1 MADFATNELGN
12 YLSLVLKMIS
22 DQGLSRPPTV
32 RRQDGAARTEIQDR
46 LRANNFMSIYLAGV
60 EAASA
65 ICHRGAHGERVREDR
80 IRPFQMLVDFFI
92 AGKEVLLAEPEMEL
106 FLDGHVVPAFA
117 PTVLITERRGG
128 ARSKWMKGL
137 IARPPAKPVG
147 RSGLCWDC
155 GSGLKD
161 MKATGGVG
169 VVNFKSREVTYRQ
182 ACCAFCSKKEKNL
195 GEFGLFKWDVF
206 DPKKD

>member
-1 MADFATNELGN
+1 MADFATNEMGN

-22 DQGLSRPPTV
+22 DQRLSRPVHGP
-32 RRQDGAARTEIQDR
+32 DGAVRTEIQDR
-46 LRANNFMSIYLAGV
+46 LRANNFMNIYLAGV

-92 AGKEVLLAEPEMEL
+92 ASKEVLLAEPEMEL
-106 FLDGHVVPAFA
+106 FLDGDVVPAFA
-117 PTVLITERRGG
+117 RTVLLTERRGG

-155 GSGLKD
+155 ASGLKD
-161 MKATGGVG
+161 KKATGGMG
-169 VVNFKSREVTYRQ
+169 FVNLKSKDVTYTQ
-182 ACCAFCSKKEKNL
+182 VCCAFCSNKEKNL
-195 GEFGLFKWDVF
+195 GEFGLIKWEVF